1 MIDEAVYRSMGVPSF
16 KYNQPPFDVYLERS
30 PKLKMHKESARE
42 AESKKVKK
50 SDAPSPLSY
59 KAAESYD
66 KTQAHRSSCV
76 KITKDAKLLKFTG
89 KGFYV

>member
-1 MIDEAVYRSMGVPSF
+1 
-16 KYNQPPFDVYLERS
+16 
-30 PKLKMHKESARE
+30 MHKESERE

-76 KITKDAKLLKFTG
+76 KISKDAKLLKFTG
-89 KGFYV
+89 MVPYCKTFRARCEGQQVGAPCRNLQHRRGQDLEVDIET